1 MGNICKCRNKCKE
14 YIQNNKLKTATNEL
28 TLFSFEGIKCNA
40 KIVDVYDGDTF
51 KAVIFYDNKMIKIN
65 CRSLGYDSPEM
76 KPRLNIK
83 NREVEIKKAH
93 EAKDYLDNLIG
104 NDRMVWVEFKEFD
117 KYGRA
122 LANIYKSNPK
132 YSLTNLESFNEQMI
146 KKGHGY
152 RYYGGTKEKKDTIEN
167 N

>member
-83 NREVEIKKAH
+83 NREEHIARAKA
-93 EAKDYLDNLIG
+93 AKNRFIELVSIYELVYL
-104 NDRMVWVEFKEFD
+104 ECFKFD
-117 KYGRA
+117 KYHEP
-122 LANIYKSNPK
+122 SEPD
-132 YSLTNLESFNEQMI
+132 EP
-146 KKGHGY
+146 
-152 RYYGGTKEKKDTIEN
+152 D
-167 N
+167 